1 MRNYAL
7 KTESLNISLDYT
19 SIMVSV
25 EEVKAYC
32 RELSPPDKE
41 RAVKFNEIA
50 RDESIISYGMFL
62 EQNKLPRQ
70 VFIQGYNAMYAAAA
84 LFLAKKYK
92 VKVDEYTGG
101 THKRMREVLDFYTRD
116 SEHHQRLMALYEIA
130 IEKFQILNQQ
140 YNNEKHFASRVVK
153 DLMTEGYYQGKKVTY
168 YDELTPGRKDPLKLD
183 MADAK
188 KFIQEIVD
196 PFLFI
201 IGDLTNAW

>member
-1 MRNYAL
+1 MRNYTL
-7 KTESLNISLDYT
+7 KTESLNISSDYT
-19 SIMVSV
+19 LIMVSV

-32 RELSPPDKE
+32 RELSPPDVE
-41 RAVKFNEIA
+41 RAVKFNEVA

-84 LFLAKKYK
+84 LFLAKQYK
-92 VKVDEYTGG
+92 VKIDEHIGS
-101 THKRMREVLDFYTRD
+101 THKRMREVLDFYTHD
-116 SEHHQRLMALYEIA
+116 SIHNQRLIELYEMA

-140 YNNEKHFASRVVK
+140 YNNEKHFARSVVN
-153 DLMTEGYYQGKKVTY
+153 DLMDKGYYQGKRVTY
-168 YDELTPGRKDPLKLD
+168 YDELTPGRKDPLNLD
-183 MADAK
+183 MTDAK

-201 IGDLTNAW
+201 IGDLTNA

>member
-7 KTESLNISLDYT
+7 KTKSLNISLDY
-19 SIMVSV
+19 SLVMASV

-32 RELSPPDKE
+32 RELSPPDAE
-41 RAVKFNEIA
+41 RAVKFNEVA

-92 VKVDEYTGG
+92 VKVDEYIGG
-101 THKRMREVLDFYTRD
+101 THKKMREVLDFYTRD
-116 SEHHQRLMALYEIA
+116 SKYHQRLMGLYEIA

-140 YNNEKHFASRVVK
+140 YNNEKHFASRVVN
-153 DLMTEGYYQGKKVTY
+153 DLMAEGYYQGKKVTY
-168 YDELTPGRKDPLKLD
+168 YGELTPGRKDPLLLD
-183 MADAK
+183 ISDAK
-188 KFIQEIVD
+188 KFIKDIVE

-201 IGDLTNAW
+201 IGDLTNA